1 MAIRLVESN
10 ETGEEVATYV
20 SSRSDDGNGRID
32 VIVSL
37 LTVSLPDTS
46 SLVREYSID
55 SRTEHRTI
63 TICCSKVARMESFQ
77 GWYQAR
83 LVPELTA
90 HSVLS

>member
-1 MAIRLVESN
+1 MTIMLVEKN
-10 ETGEEVATYV
+10 DTGEPVATYV
-20 SSRSDDGNGRID
+20 SSRSEGKGRID

-46 SLVREYSID
+46 SLVLEFSID

-77 GWYQAR
+77 GG
-83 LVPELTA
+83 T
-90 HSVLS
+90 

>member
-1 MAIRLVESN
+1 MAINFVEKN

-20 SSRSDDGNGRID
+20 TSRSDDGKGRID

-37 LTVSLPDTS
+37 PTVSLPDTS
-46 SLVREYSID
+46 SLVLESSID

-77 GWYQAR
+77 GWY
-83 LVPELTA
+83 LGWY
-90 HSVLS
+90 LS